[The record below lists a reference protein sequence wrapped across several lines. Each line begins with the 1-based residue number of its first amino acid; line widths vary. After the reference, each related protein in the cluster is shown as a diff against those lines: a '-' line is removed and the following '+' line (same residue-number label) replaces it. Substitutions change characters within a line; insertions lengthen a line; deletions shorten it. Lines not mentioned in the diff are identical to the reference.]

1 MHGENRPQ
9 DGENSLPDDE
19 NPSPGD
25 ENTPPPGQTEGS
37 KELEGEV
44 VDKLSELLHS
54 TTQIQAV
61 PVKNDLFEAL
71 GIQTTNL
78 DAAQLREQ
86 LEILKKEELDIPAS
100 GPVRDKIDELRDI
113 MVKFGSGSGQGDNSN
128 WIVFKDSKSQRS
140 ALDSALS
147 PKKLLSFLKY
157 VSKTG
162 NPVQSAKLAKCR
174 WGSIQSLVR
183 LVPEFA
189 DMFEVAKAS
198 FAEALHSEAVRRAVK
213 GWDEPVIGGRNRD
226 QVVAHVKRYDSRL
239 MELLLKRHDPL
250 FKDQNEATV
259 KITGGVLVVPGISSS
274 QDDWE
279 QMHNQISAPPPPGA
293 SPGATISTPSGAQVI
308 DKNGG

>member
-1 MHGENRPQ
+1 MPTENTPEDGDLDPQ
-9 DGENSLPDDE
+9 DGD
-19 NPSPGD
+19 
-25 ENTPPPGQTEGS
+25 
-37 KELEGEV
+37 LEGEV
-44 VDKLSELLHS
+44 VDKLSEFLEEN
-54 TTQIQAV
+54 TQIESY
-61 PVKNDLFEAL
+61 PVKNDLLDAL

-78 DAAQLREQ
+78 DAAQLSEQ

-128 WIVFKDSKSQRS
+128 WIVFKDTKSQRS
-140 ALDSALS
+140 ALESALT
-147 PKKLLSFLKY
+147 PKKLLSFLRY

-162 NPVQSAKLAKCR
+162 NPVQSSKLAKCR
-174 WGSIQSLVR
+174 WASIQSLVR

-213 GWDEPVIGGRNRD
+213 GWDEPIIGGRNRD

-239 MELLLKRHDPL
+239 MEMLLKRHDPL

-259 KITGGVLVVPGISSS
+259 KISGGVLVVPGVSSS
-274 QDDWE
+274 PDDWE
-279 QMHNQISAPPPPGA
+279 RMHNQIVAAPPPA
-293 SPGATISTPSGAQVI
+293 SSPGPTISTPSGAQVI
-308 DKNGG
+308 DKNGD